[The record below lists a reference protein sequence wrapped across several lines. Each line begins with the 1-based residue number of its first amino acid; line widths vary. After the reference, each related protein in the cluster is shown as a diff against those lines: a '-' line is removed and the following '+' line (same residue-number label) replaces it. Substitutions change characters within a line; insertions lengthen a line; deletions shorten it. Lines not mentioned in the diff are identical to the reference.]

1 MLFGETDGVWAITTY
16 LEKGPTKFI
25 VDNRAQMWY
34 PIQEIKLRSSERS
47 AGVAEL
53 VDARDLKSC
62 GSNPVP
68 VRLRSPAPISR
79 GRAAW

>member
-1 MLFGETDGVWAITTY
+1 MGCLPFS
-16 LEKGPTKFI
+16 PP
-25 VDNRAQMWY
+25 NQMKYKIGLDRDDRIWY
-34 PIQEIKLRSSERS
+34 SILAPESERRWS
-47 AGVAEL
+47 VDAGVAEL

-62 GSNPVP
+62 GSDPVP